1 MKLVEQ
7 RPFADPDVAARKLL
21 ELAHAVEPI
30 QDGRIHIEKLTA
42 RSCSISRQRRRN
54 TRPA

>member
-30 QDGRIHIEKLTA
+30 QDGRIHIEKLKA
-42 RSCSISRQRRRN
+42 RCCSISRQRRRN